1 MSLIILI
8 IFSLAALLIVLFM
21 FEDFLDLVTDIILML
36 LTTCIFVF
44 FYSVCFLIVDIF
56 YVFIAD
62 YLLAFVNFIFIRPF
76 IYFYKRLFLRQ

>member
-1 MSLIILI
+1 MSLTILI
-8 IFSLAALLIVLFM
+8 IFSLATLAIILFM

-36 LTTCIFVF
+36 LTCLFVF
-44 FYSVCFLIVDIF
+44 FYSVCFFIVDVF

-62 YLLAFVNFIFIRPF
+62 YVLAFINLLFIRPF

>member
-8 IFSLAALLIVLFM
+8 VFSLAALVIILFM
-21 FEDFLDLVTDIILML
+21 LEDFLDLVTDIILML
-36 LTTCIFVF
+36 LTCLFVF
-44 FYSVCFLIVDIF
+44 FYSVCFLIVDVF

-62 YLLAFVNFIFIRPF
+62 YVLAFINLLFIRPF

>member
-36 LTTCIFVF
+36 LTCIFVF

>member
-36 LTTCIFVF
+36 LTCLFVF
-44 FYSVCFLIVDIF
+44 FLQCM
-56 YVFIAD
+56 
-62 YLLAFVNFIFIRPF
+62 
-76 IYFYKRLFLRQ
+76 LFDC

>member
-36 LTTCIFVF
+36 LTCIFVF

-62 YLLAFVNFIFIRPF
+62 YVLAFVNFIFIRPF
-76 IYFYKRLFLRQ
+76 VHFYKRLFLRQ

>member
-36 LTTCIFVF
+36 LTCIFVF

-76 IYFYKRLFLRQ
+76 VHFYKRLFLRQ